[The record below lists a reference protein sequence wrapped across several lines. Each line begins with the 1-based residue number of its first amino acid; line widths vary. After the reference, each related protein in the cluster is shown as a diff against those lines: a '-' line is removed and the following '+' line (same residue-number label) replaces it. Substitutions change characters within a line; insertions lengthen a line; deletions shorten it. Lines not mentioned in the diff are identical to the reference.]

1 LRTTAPHDA
10 FFVFLAFF
18 HGHVRESD
26 YLCTRFHNHTRMEK
40 RQFAVKKL
48 LEAVERELMRRPNQ
62 KTLDR
67 LSLLAGFQDWESFQH
82 ALHGDADSRANYRD

>member
-1 LRTTAPHDA
+1 
-10 FFVFLAFF
+10 
-18 HGHVRESD
+18 
-26 YLCTRFHNHTRMEK
+26 MEK

-82 ALHGDADSRANYRD
+82 ALHGDADSSANYRD